1 MKKEKMLEMYR
12 MMVLIRRFEERTAQ
26 MYGLQKIGGFCHL
39 YIGQEAV
46 AVGAI
51 AALNE
56 DDYFISSYRDHGHII
71 AKGGDPKGVMAEL
84 FGKSGGVS
92 KGKGGS
98 MHIADFSVGMLGANG
113 VVGGGYNIAVGAGM
127 SAHLAGVIAAHTTL
141 PVIAVPIDASSLGGL
156 DALLAMVQMPPGIP
170 VATMGIGKAGAKN
183 AALLAL
189 SILSL
194 ADAGIREKLDLYRS
208 DLKKAVLEADE
219 GVRKL

>member
-1 MKKEKMLEMYR
+1 MKVAVLMGSKSDLPVMEESAAVLRQFGVSFEMR
-12 MMVLIRRFEERTAQ
+12 ILSAHRTPDEVASIARTARE
-26 MYGLQKIGGFCHL
+26 KGFS
-39 YIGQEAV
+39 A
-46 AVGAI
+46 
-51 AALNE
+51 
-56 DDYFISSYRDHGHII
+56 II
-71 AKGGDPKGVMAEL
+71 A
-84 FGKSGGVS
+84 
-92 KGKGGS
+92 
-98 MHIADFSVGMLGANG
+98 
-113 VVGGGYNIAVGAGM
+113 GAGM

-194 ADAGIREKLDLYRS
+194 ADAGIREKLDAYRS

>member
-1 MKKEKMLEMYR
+1 MKVAVLMGSKSDLPVMEESAAVLRQFGVSFEMR
-12 MMVLIRRFEERTAQ
+12 ILSAHRTPDEVASIARTARE
-26 MYGLQKIGGFCHL
+26 KGFS
-39 YIGQEAV
+39 A
-46 AVGAI
+46 
-51 AALNE
+51 
-56 DDYFISSYRDHGHII
+56 II
-71 AKGGDPKGVMAEL
+71 A
-84 FGKSGGVS
+84 
-92 KGKGGS
+92 
-98 MHIADFSVGMLGANG
+98 
-113 VVGGGYNIAVGAGM
+113 GAGM

-189 SILSL
+189 SILSI
-194 ADAGIREKLDLYRS
+194 ADAGIREKLDAYRS

>member
-1 MKKEKMLEMYR
+1 MKVAVLMGSKSDLPVMEESAAILRQFGVSFEMR
-12 MMVLIRRFEERTAQ
+12 ILSAHRTPDEVASIARTARES
-26 MYGLQKIGGFCHL
+26 GFS
-39 YIGQEAV
+39 A
-46 AVGAI
+46 
-51 AALNE
+51 
-56 DDYFISSYRDHGHII
+56 II
-71 AKGGDPKGVMAEL
+71 A
-84 FGKSGGVS
+84 
-92 KGKGGS
+92 
-98 MHIADFSVGMLGANG
+98 
-113 VVGGGYNIAVGAGM
+113 GAGM

>member
-1 MKKEKMLEMYR
+1 MKVAVLMGSKSDLPVMEESAAILRQFGVSFEMR
-12 MMVLIRRFEERTAQ
+12 ILSAHRTPDEVASIARTAREN
-26 MYGLQKIGGFCHL
+26 GLS
-39 YIGQEAV
+39 A
-46 AVGAI
+46 
-51 AALNE
+51 
-56 DDYFISSYRDHGHII
+56 II
-71 AKGGDPKGVMAEL
+71 A
-84 FGKSGGVS
+84 
-92 KGKGGS
+92 
-98 MHIADFSVGMLGANG
+98 
-113 VVGGGYNIAVGAGM
+113 GAGM

-183 AALLAL
+183 AALLVL

-194 ADAGIREKLDLYRS
+194 ADAGIREKLDAYRS

>member
-1 MKKEKMLEMYR
+1 MKVAVLMGSKSDLPVMEESAAILRQFGVSFEMR
-12 MMVLIRRFEERTAQ
+12 ILSAHRTPDEVASIARTAREN
-26 MYGLQKIGGFCHL
+26 GLS
-39 YIGQEAV
+39 A
-46 AVGAI
+46 
-51 AALNE
+51 
-56 DDYFISSYRDHGHII
+56 II
-71 AKGGDPKGVMAEL
+71 A
-84 FGKSGGVS
+84 
-92 KGKGGS
+92 
-98 MHIADFSVGMLGANG
+98 
-113 VVGGGYNIAVGAGM
+113 GAGM

-194 ADAGIREKLDLYRS
+194 ADAGIREKLDAYRS